1 MHVTHCRD
9 SMTTMD
15 TPAWGKKMDDAVS
28 AQEVLDLVREYLET
42 RDPSDLALVH
52 KECPLPS
59 AYTHEE
65 IAAAAYALSAHHA
78 QDEAATEIKKLGV
91 VLSRATVRLAELA
104 RY

>member
-1 MHVTHCRD
+1 ME
-9 SMTTMD
+9 SMD

-42 RDPSDLALVH
+42 RDPDHLALVLA
-52 KECPLPS
+52 ECPLPS

-78 QDEAATEIKKLGV
+78 HHEASREIQQLGA